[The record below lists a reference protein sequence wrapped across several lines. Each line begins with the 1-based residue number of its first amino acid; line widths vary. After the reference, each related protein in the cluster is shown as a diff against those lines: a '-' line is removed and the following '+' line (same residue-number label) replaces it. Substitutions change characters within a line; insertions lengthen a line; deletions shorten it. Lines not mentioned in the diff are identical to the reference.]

1 MPRRSAVD
9 PIAALRHSGFLVYL
23 LGGLVANVGVQMR
36 IVAVQWEITIR
47 EPDPRRLALYLGYI
61 GLTLVLPVIFFALP
75 AGAAAD
81 RYSRRWI
88 IAIAEVGLAVCGLG
102 LAWTSWVKA
111 PLPYI
116 YALLFGTGVFRALG
130 WPASSAIVTGL
141 VPTKTFSNAATWRS
155 NAYQLASTL
164 GPLCGGFLLA
174 WWSPVLVFLIDAAS
188 SMVLAVCMLFVRPR
202 PQERVI
208 EPRSWGALLQGI
220 HFLRRQPII
229 LSTMTLDMV
238 AVLFGGV
245 VALLPIFAKQFFP
258 DPNQAAVALGW
269 MRAMPAL
276 GSIIMGLI
284 LALRR

>member
-1 MPRRSAVD
+1 MPRRTAVD
-9 PIAALRHSGFLVYL
+9 PISALRHSGFLVYL
-23 LGGLVANVGVQMR
+23 LGGMTSNTGSQMR
-36 IVAVQWEITIR
+36 IVAAQWEITIR
-47 EPDPRRLALYLGYI
+47 EPDPRKLALGLGYI
-61 GLTLVLPVIFFALP
+61 GLALVLPVILFALP

-81 RYSRRWI
+81 RFSRRWL
-88 IAIAEVGLAVCGLG
+88 IAIAQVGLALCGVG
-102 LAWTSWVKA
+102 LAWASWVEA
-111 PLPYI
+111 PLVFI
-116 YALLFGTGVFRALG
+116 YLLLFGTGVFRALG

-164 GPLCGGFLLA
+164 GPLVGGFLLA

-202 PQERVI
+202 PQERVV
-208 EPRSWGALLQGI
+208 EPRSWRALLQGI

-245 VALLPIFAKQFFP
+245 VALLPIFAKQVFDVGP
-258 DPNQAAVALGW
+258 VGLGW
-269 MRAMPAL
+269 MRTMPAL
-276 GSIIMGLI
+276 GSILMG
-284 LALRR
+284 

>member
-9 PIAALRHSGFLVYL
+9 PIAALRHSGYLVYL
-23 LGGLVANVGVQMR
+23 LGGLIANVGVQMR

-47 EPDPRRLALYLGYI
+47 AIREAKLLGLDEPDPRRLALLLGYI

-88 IAIAEVGLAVCGLG
+88 IAIAEVGLAACGLG
-102 LAWTSWVKA
+102 LAWTSWVQA

-116 YALLFGTGVFRALG
+116 YALLFGTGTFRALG

-141 VPTKTFSNAATWRS
+141 VPVKTFSNAATWRS

-164 GPLCGGFLLA
+164 GPLVGGFLLA

-188 SMVLAVCMLFVRPR
+188 SMVLAICMLFVRP
-202 PQERVI
+202 
-208 EPRSWGALLQGI
+208 
-220 HFLRRQPII
+220 
-229 LSTMTLDMV
+229 
-238 AVLFGGV
+238 
-245 VALLPIFAKQFFP
+245 
-258 DPNQAAVALGW
+258 
-269 MRAMPAL
+269 
-276 GSIIMGLI
+276 
-284 LALRR
+284 